1 MLLSLPEVQ
10 RIAADVA
17 QSKDPKLEVVAA
29 ITSVAGSPYTEVTV
43 TIHGCQREPCV
54 LVIGAERNASESKF
68 RSEVAEKLQQHLDQ
82 HRSH

>member
-17 QSKDPKLEVVAA
+17 HSTNPELEVVAA
-29 ITSVAGSPYTEVTV
+29 ITSVAGSAYTEVTV
-43 TIHGCQREPCV
+43 TIHGCRQEPCV

-68 RSEVAEKLQQHLDQ
+68 RSEVAEKLRQHLDR
-82 HRSH
+82 HRNH